1 MSESECRPVSG
12 RLRVN
17 RSCITALRAEYV
29 PNYVCIITDFSL
41 TRASLYLATKLDS
54 FVASASAVCVGH
66 KLPLQ
71 GGMAWRGIVPYS
83 LVKRIFLDST
93 HCRDLGD
100 GIPQWGPWG
109 EAPVGVLGDEEA
121 NGF

>member
-17 RSCITALRAEYV
+17 RSCITALRTEYV

-54 FVASASAVCVGH
+54 FVASASAVCIGH

-83 LVKRIFLDST
+83 LVKRIFFGLHTLQGSGG
-93 HCRDLGD
+93 RNS
-100 GIPQWGPWG
+100 
-109 EAPVGVLGDEEA
+109 PVGSMGRSP
-121 NGF
+121 GRGSRG